1 MAAPVVGTS
10 LQDAVGGGLVVAEFL
25 DDQVTVSKVNGP
37 LIPVEAHTGGD
48 TVTPVA
54 RGHVVA
60 GAILHRAGFENIAA
74 AQGQPIERLVFRADV
89 EAPRVAPVFGA
100 VRGAVLGIVH
110 MDIQGAVVAPYG
122 IEWCREGSGC
132 RADPSWAD

>member
-1 MAAPVVGTS
+1 MSLQPLELVTNGYGGDMAAPVVGTS

-48 TVTPVA
+48 AVTPVA

-74 AQGQPIERLVFRADV
+74 AQG
-89 EAPRVAPVFGA
+89 
-100 VRGAVLGIVH
+100 
-110 MDIQGAVVAPYG
+110 
-122 IEWCREGSGC
+122 
-132 RADPSWAD
+132 

>member
-1 MAAPVVGTS
+1 MPFAQVHLVEGHSAEQKRAVITKVTQA

-37 LIPVEAHTGGD
+37 LIPIEAHTGGD

-74 AQGQPIERLVFRADV
+74 AQG
-89 EAPRVAPVFGA
+89 
-100 VRGAVLGIVH
+100 
-110 MDIQGAVVAPYG
+110 
-122 IEWCREGSGC
+122 
-132 RADPSWAD
+132 